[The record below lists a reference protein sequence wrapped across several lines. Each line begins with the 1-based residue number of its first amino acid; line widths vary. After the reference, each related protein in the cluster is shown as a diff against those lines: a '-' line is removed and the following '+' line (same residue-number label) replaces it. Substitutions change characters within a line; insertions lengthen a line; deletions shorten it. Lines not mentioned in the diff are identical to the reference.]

1 MGNRILLLGANGYI
15 GKYLQSV
22 FDVIP
27 ITRKECDLRE
37 FSSVEKLIK
46 NNKPD
51 IIINC
56 ASNLNLELSPFNIQH
71 FNDNIKMFFN
81 LYHLRNDFEK
91 LINFGSGAEF
101 DRSGS
106 INNAKEIDIIKIK
119 PKDHYGLSKNIISN
133 ICLGVQNFYTLRVFG
148 CFHSSEK
155 ETKLLK
161 KIFLRKEIDIEDRY
175 FDYIWME
182 DLFPIVQYF
191 IENNPSI
198 KDINLVHSKKILLS
212 QIIDK
217 FKQIH
222 NLKTRV
228 TYSGN
233 GLNYTGCS
241 KLFDSFNFQLT
252 DFDSAIKRY
261 II

>member
-27 ITRKECDLRE
+27 ITRQTCELTD
-37 FSSVEKLIK
+37 FPSVEKIIK

-56 ASNLNLELSPFNIQH
+56 ASNLNLDLSPFNIEH

-81 LYHLRNDFEK
+81 LYHLRTNFGK

-101 DRSGS
+101 DRSLS
-106 INNAKEIDIIKIK
+106 IDNAKEIDITKIK

-133 ICLGVQNFYTLRVFG
+133 LCLGVDNFYTLRVFG
-148 CFHSSEK
+148 CFHGSEK
-155 ETKLLK
+155 HTKLFK
-161 KIFLRKEIDIEDRY
+161 KMIRGETLSLEDRY
-175 FDYIWME
+175 FDYIWLE
-182 DLFPIVQYF
+182 DLYSIVNHF
-191 IENNPSI
+191 INNNPKI
-198 KDINLVHSKKILLS
+198 KDVNLVHNKKYRLS

-222 NLKTRV
+222 NLNPRV
-228 TYSGN
+228 SYHSV
-233 GLNYTGCS
+233 GLNYTGS
-241 KLFDSFNFQLT
+241 PELIDSFNFQLT
-252 DFDSAIKRY
+252 DLDSAIKRY
-261 II
+261 DI